1 MNNQKIKN
9 NFNIFIVPFLICN
22 QFFLSAYSNE
32 HLLAQDNEAAKDSL
46 LDTGIKLNPEVDE
59 LIDKI
64 HHDFV
69 NFKTE
74 EIDLELDNE
83 DNVLQNSIKNQKIKN
98 KTVNKTTT
106 LDDYP
111 KNKNIKKNKHEL
123 TKKYLSIPKAGDITT
138 GQFEIPVRGYIKMKE
153 QKVSVNL
160 KDADPLETLKF
171 IAKLGNYG
179 VVILEN
185 NEKEDNSKE
194 GNNKSINV
202 SFNETDI
209 SDVFNSVLM
218 VSNLQAKIEKNIIFI
233 GGDILNKSIIP
244 NISKTYR
251 INQANAASVAD
262 YLGSLGAKI
271 SKVLVKGSNNDGG
284 ETADRFKQADLDES
298 FISSYGDEGGPLNGL
313 IGTVDLRL
321 QTITLIGPEVLIKT
335 SEKYIKAMDRR
346 HRQVALNIKIIDVN
360 LTKTDIKTNVFEL
373 RAGDTSVINN
383 NGLSVVTSNSE
394 NLGVNENS
402 NISNLFTG
410 GIARGKWLNWLEA
423 KITNNNAKVMAS
435 PTLILG
441 ENNDPNVSGAAA
453 VDDSLASATIG
464 RPFSN
469 EGFIK
474 VGDTVITKFTKTT
487 EDGVTTCIPSEGTAG
502 ITFGAKVDK
511 IDDNGYVTFAL
522 SPAITSVTSTV
533 EVSGCGIQNTLS
545 VRKLDTGSIR
555 VRNKDTLVLTGVI
568 KDEDT
573 VTTSKVPILGDLPIF
588 GSLFRS
594 NSDSKKKS
602 ELIILVT
609 PNILKDD
616 YSHVY

>member
-32 HLLAQDNEAAKDSL
+32 HLLAQDNEVAKDSL
-46 LDTGIKLNPEVDE
+46 LDTGIKLTPEVDE

-64 HHDFV
+64 HNDFV

-83 DNVLQNSIKNQKIKN
+83 DNDLRNSNKNQKIKN

-111 KNKNIKKNKHEL
+111 KNKNIKKNKNEL

-202 SFNETDI
+202 SFNEADI

-383 NGLSVVTSNSE
+383 NGISVVTSNSE
-394 NLGVNENS
+394 NIGVNENS

-487 EDGVTTCIPSEGTAG
+487 EDGVTTCTPSEGTAG

-588 GSLFRS
+588 GSLFRN